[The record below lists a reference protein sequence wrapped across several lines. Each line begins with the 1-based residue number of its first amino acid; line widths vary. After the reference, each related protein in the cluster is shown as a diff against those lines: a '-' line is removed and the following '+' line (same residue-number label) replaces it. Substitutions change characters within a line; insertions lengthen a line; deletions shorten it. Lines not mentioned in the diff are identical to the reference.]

1 MTEEV
6 TYVGWTPAAYF
17 VLHAATLARSS
28 GTMRSGEYK
37 FLPLGSFSNQC
48 RGVYDNFVL
57 LPQMLPSETRV
68 LSEEENEV
76 RLRNL
81 RGRIYL
87 DPAVER
93 NCFRRNLIVNTV
105 LGDKFED
112 GLFLLLYN
120 NGTTD
125 IDVRELLCNGRDV
138 YHPWKF
144 VLLHRHV
151 TLHDFHRGD
160 ECFPTVATAAAIC
173 LTRLTAQSLIAHN
186 NRRLAQAGLPE
197 RRCAEFPER
206 PAYPTYDCFAS
217 SDEDESNSLDE
228 VAVALTSA
236 VVQRT
241 GPQSG
246 GYSPTTPYISEG
258 EVSLDDDGE
267 SSPESPNK
275 RQRQE

>member
-1 MTEEV
+1 MTEEI

-17 VLHAATLARSS
+17 VLHAATLARRS
-28 GTMRSGEYK
+28 GTMRPGEYK

-57 LPQMLPSETRV
+57 LPQMLPSGTRV
-68 LSEEENEV
+68 LSEDENEE
-76 RLRNL
+76 RLCNL
-81 RGRIYL
+81 RARIYS
-87 DPAVER
+87 DPPVER
-93 NCFRRNLIVNTV
+93 NCFSRNLIVNTV
-105 LGDKFED
+105 LGNKFED

-125 IDVRELLCNGRDV
+125 IDVRELLCNGRNV
-138 YHPWKF
+138 YQQWKF

-186 NRRLAQAGLPE
+186 NRRLERAGLPQYQ
-197 RRCAEFPER
+197 CADFPEC
-206 PAYPTYDCFAS
+206 PARNIYGGFAG

-228 VAVALTSA
+228 VAVALTSD
-236 VVQRT
+236 VVRLFSYYT
-241 GPQSG
+241 L
-246 GYSPTTPYISEG
+246 YF
-258 EVSLDDDGE
+258 
-267 SSPESPNK
+267 
-275 RQRQE
+275 RR